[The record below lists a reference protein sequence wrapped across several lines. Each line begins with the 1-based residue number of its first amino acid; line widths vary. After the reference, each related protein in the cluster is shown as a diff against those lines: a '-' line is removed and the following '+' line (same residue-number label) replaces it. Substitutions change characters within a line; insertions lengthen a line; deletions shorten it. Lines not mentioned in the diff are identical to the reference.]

1 MINNHHWDLLKMTNK
16 NNGFS
21 LIELMVTVA
30 IIGILSSIAI
40 PAYSDYVKRGYIV
53 DATNALSSMRARL
66 EQHYQDNRTYADA
79 GTTFPSPCSR
89 LPTVQNFTISCS
101 VVAANAFTVNAKGS
115 GPVDGFTYSIDQTG
129 TQSTTSPWGNSSSCW
144 ITRKGGSC

>member
-1 MINNHHWDLLKMTNK
+1 MTNK

-53 DATNALSSMRARL
+53 NATNALSSMRAQL
-66 EQHYQDNRTYADA
+66 EQFYQDNRSYVTV
-79 GTTFPSPCSR
+79 GTFNSPCVASS
-89 LPTVQNFTISCS
+89 TVGRFNVTCTAKATDATTKPPATDTYLITATGIPNGPVENFT
-101 VVAANAFTVNAKGS
+101 FT
-115 GPVDGFTYSIDQTG
+115 IDQTG

>member
-1 MINNHHWDLLKMTNK
+1 MNK

-66 EQHYQDNRTYADA
+66 EQHYQDNRTYLDIKDSANKV
-79 GTTFPSPCSR
+79 TFASPCSATTTAGKFSSTCST
-89 LPTVQNFTISCS
+89 LTATTYTVT
-101 VVAANAFTVNAKGS
+101 ATGS
-115 GPVDGFTYSIDQTG
+115 GPVASFVYTIDQTG
-129 TQSTTSPWGNSSSCW
+129 TQSTSSPWGDGACW
-144 ITRKGGSC
+144 ITRKGGTC

>member
-40 PAYSDYVKRGYIV
+40 PAYSDYVRRGYIV

-66 EQHYQDNRTYADA
+66 EQFYQDNRSYATVGTFSTPCASSSVGEFNITCTSTATTY
-79 GTTFPSPCSR
+79 
-89 LPTVQNFTISCS
+89 TVTATGNGPVANFTY
-101 VVAANAFTVNAKGS
+101 T
-115 GPVDGFTYSIDQTG
+115 IDQTG
-129 TQSTTSPWGNSSSCW
+129 TQSTASPWGNSSSCW

>member
-1 MINNHHWDLLKMTNK
+1 MNK
-16 NNGFS
+16 NSGFS

-66 EQHYQDNRTYADA
+66 EQHYQDNRTYADVT
-79 GTTFPSPCSR
+79 GSTGSVTFTSPCTS
-89 LPTVQNFTISCS
+89 TTIGKFSISCAPS
-101 VVAANAFTVNAKGS
+101 ATTYNITATGN
-115 GPVDGFTYSIDQTG
+115 GPVASFIYTLDQIG
-129 TQSTTSPWGNSSSCW
+129 TQTSTSPWSANASVNCW

>member
-1 MINNHHWDLLKMTNK
+1 MTNK

-53 DATNALSSMRARL
+53 DATNALSSMRAQL
-66 EQHYQDNRTYADA
+66 EQFYQDNRSYVNV
-79 GTTFPSPCSR
+79 GTFNSPCVASS
-89 LPTVQNFTISCS
+89 TVGRFNVTCTAKATDATTKPPATDTYLITATGIANGPVENFTY
-101 VVAANAFTVNAKGS
+101 T
-115 GPVDGFTYSIDQTG
+115 IDQTG
-129 TQSTTSPWGNSSSCW
+129 TQQTTSPWGNGNCW

>member
-1 MINNHHWDLLKMTNK
+1 MLNK

-66 EQHYQDNRTYADA
+66 EQHYQDNRTYADVT
-79 GTTFPSPCSR
+79 GSGSTVTFASPCTS
-89 LPTVQNFTISCS
+89 TTIGKFSISCTPS
-101 VVAANAFTVNAKGS
+101 ASTYSITATGS
-115 GPVDGFTYSIDQTG
+115 GPVVSFIYTLDQTG
-129 TQSTTSPWGNSSSCW
+129 AQSTSSPWGSGACW
-144 ITRKGGSC
+144 ITRNGATC